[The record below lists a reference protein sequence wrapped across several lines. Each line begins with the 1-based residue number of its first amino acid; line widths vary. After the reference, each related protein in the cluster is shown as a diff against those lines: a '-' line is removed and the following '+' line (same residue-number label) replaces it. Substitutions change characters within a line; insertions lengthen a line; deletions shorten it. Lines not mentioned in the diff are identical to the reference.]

1 LKEDAMRIGQV
12 GDVVRAHEAAENPV
26 MLWSPPGVGK
36 SSVVAQMCKEDEVE
50 NVDIRLSLLNPVDL
64 RGIPIVKGDR
74 VEWVPP
80 VFLVNRGP
88 CRFFLDEINVAPP
101 TTQAAAYQW
110 VLDGRIGEWAMDRT
124 LMTTKSGLKRPKQ
137 TIIAAGNRASDQAFV
152 HQMPA
157 PLRNRLAHVEVEP
170 HLDDW
175 KDWAWA
181 NGIDSR
187 IINFLQFTARV
198 GVGINTDSQWG
209 LLFFF
214 DPKVHATG
222 SFPTPRSWAQVSR
235 FVQANPRFATNVE
248 AVAGMVGGAVAQ
260 KFVAFLKVADKLP
273 NADLI
278 LDGDMGISPPR
289 EPSAL
294 YAFCGAI
301 TAALIRREAKAR
313 IKATENVAQYCVKHW
328 AEAAEFAILTM
339 KDYGRTPEYKEVY
352 RQVLSSSGWRNFSK
366 CFGSLLE
373 V

>member
-1 LKEDAMRIGQV
+1 MRIGQV
-12 GDVVRAHEAAENPV
+12 SEIIRAHEAAGNPV

-36 SSVVAQMCKEDEVE
+36 SSLIGQMCQEDGVE
-50 NVDIRLSLLNPVDL
+50 NVDVRLSLLNPVDL
-64 RGIPIVKGDR
+64 RGIPIVKGEK

-124 LMTTKSGLKRPKQ
+124 PMVTKTGCKRPSQ

-157 PLRNRLAHVEVEP
+157 PLRNRMAHVEVEP
-170 HLDDW
+170 QLDDW
-175 KDWAWA
+175 KEWAWA

-187 IINFLQFTARV
+187 VINFLQFTARV
-198 GVGINTDSQWG
+198 GVGIATDSQYG

-214 DPKVHATG
+214 DPKTHSTG

-235 FVQANPRFATNVE
+235 FISVNPRLAANTE
-248 AVAGMVGGAVAQ
+248 AIAGMVGGAVAQ
-260 KFVAFLKVADKLP
+260 KFTAFIKVADKLP
-273 NADLI
+273 NADLV
-278 LDGDMGISPPR
+278 LDGNLGLNPPN

-294 YAFCGAI
+294 YAFCGAL
-301 TAALIRREAKAR
+301 TAALIRREAKGR

-328 AEAAEFAILTM
+328 AENAEFAILTM
-339 KDYGRTPEYKEVY
+339 KDFGRTPEYKEVY
-352 RQVLSSSGWRNFSK
+352 RQVIASPGWRNFSK
-366 CFGSLLE
+366 CFGNLLE

>member
-1 LKEDAMRIGQV
+1 MRIGQV
-12 GDVVRAHEAAENPV
+12 PEVLRAHESAGNAV

-36 SSVVAQMCKEDEVE
+36 SSLVGQMSEEDGVL

-80 VFLVNRGP
+80 VFLVNKGP
-88 CRFFLDEINVAPP
+88 CRFFLDEINIAPP

-124 LMTTKSGLKRPKQ
+124 PMVTKTGCKRPAQ
-137 TIIAAGNRASDQAFV
+137 TIVAAGNRASDQAFV

-157 PLRNRLAHVEVEP
+157 PLRNRMAHIEVEP

-175 KDWAWA
+175 KEWAWKS
-181 NGIDSR
+181 GVDGR
-187 IINFLQFTARV
+187 IINFLQFTSRV
-198 GVGINTDSQWG
+198 GVGLNADSPWG

-222 SFPTPRSWAQVSR
+222 AFPTPRSWVQVSN
-235 FVQANPRFATNVE
+235 FVGVNPRLAMNTE
-248 AVAGMVGGAVAQ
+248 AIAGMVGGAVAQ

-273 NADLI
+273 NADRV
-278 LDGDMGISPPR
+278 LDGEITLHPPT

-294 YAFCGAI
+294 YAFCGAL
-301 TAALIRREAKAR
+301 TAALIRREKDKR
-313 IKATENVAQYCVKHW
+313 VKATENVALYCAKHW
-328 AEAAEFAILTM
+328 ADAAEFAILTM
-339 KDYGRTPEYKEVY
+339 KDFGRTPEYKEVY
-352 RQVLSSSGWRNFSK
+352 RNVIVTKGWRDFAK
-366 CFGSLLE
+366 CFGQLLE